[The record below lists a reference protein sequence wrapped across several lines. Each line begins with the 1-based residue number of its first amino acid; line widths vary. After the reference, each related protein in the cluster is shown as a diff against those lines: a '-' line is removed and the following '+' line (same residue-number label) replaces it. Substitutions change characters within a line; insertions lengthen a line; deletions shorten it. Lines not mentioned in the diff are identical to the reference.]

1 MKRTALAAALLT
13 ALTGCSLIPNYQ
25 QPAAPVAEQWNTLSA
40 QQSLTTLPNWREFFQ
55 DPALQSLIETALDN
69 NRDLRIAALNVDAF
83 RAQYRIQR
91 SARFPSIDASGGA
104 SRQRIPGTMNP
115 NGDSTINSQ
124 YSASL
129 GTTAW
134 EIDLFGRLNSLR
146 EQALASYF
154 ASEQAQRSTQLS
166 LIASVATAWLTLQA
180 DQESLQLVR
189 ETLVTYEDSLRL
201 VQSSYDAGV
210 ASSLELQQARTAA
223 NAARVSLAQFER
235 QSVQSRNALNLLL
248 GGTPPT
254 NLATPVALRHFKFAE
269 LPVGLPADL
278 LQRRPDILQAE
289 FDLKAANANIGA
301 ARAAFFPSISLTA
314 TAGSLSPDL
323 SGLFDAGSGSWLF
336 KPSINIPIFNAGRL
350 RANLDYSEI
359 QKDINVARYE
369 KSIQT
374 AFQEVA
380 DGLIERTTY
389 KQQLIAHDELVKSST
404 EYLNLADR
412 RYREGIDN
420 QLTLLDAQRQLFN
433 AQQQRISTQFAQL
446 ASEIRLY
453 KALGGGYTEE
463 QPQQINARAAH

>member
-323 SGLFDAGSGSWLF
+323 SGLFDSGSGSWLF

-453 KALGGGYTEE
+453 NALGGGYTEE

>member
-25 QPAAPVAEQWNTLSA
+25 QPAAPVAEQWNTVAA
-40 QQSLTTLPNWREFFQ
+40 QQNTITLPNWREFFQ
-55 DPALQSLIETALDN
+55 DPVLQELIVTALEN
-69 NRDLRIAALNVDAF
+69 NRDMRIAALNVDAF

-91 SARFPSIDASGGA
+91 SARFPSLDASGGA
-104 SRQRIPGTMNP
+104 NRQRLPGNMSPT
-115 NGDSTINSQ
+115 GSSTINSQ
-124 YSASL
+124 YSANL

-134 EIDLFGRLNSLR
+134 EIDLFGRLGSLR
-146 EQALASYF
+146 DQALASYF

-166 LIASVATAWLTLQA
+166 LIASVATAWLSLQA
-180 DQESLQLVR
+180 DQETLKLVR
-189 ETLVTYEDSLRL
+189 DTLITYEDSLRL

-223 NAARVSLAQFER
+223 NSARISLAQFER

-248 GGTPPT
+248 GGDTT
-254 NLATPVALRHFKFAE
+254 ADLTTPVALSRFKFAE
-269 LPVGLPADL
+269 IPVGLPADL

-301 ARAAFFPSISLTA
+301 ARAAFFPSVSLTA

-323 SGLFDAGSGSWLF
+323 SGLFDGGSGSWLF

-359 QKDINVARYE
+359 QKDINIARYE
-369 KSIQT
+369 KTIQT

-380 DGLIERTTY
+380 DGLIERSTY
-389 KQQLIAHDELVKSST
+389 KQQLAAHNELVQSST

-420 QLTLLDAQRQLFN
+420 QLTLLDAQRLLFD

-446 ASEIRLY
+446 VSDINLY

-463 QPQQINARAAH
+463 KSQ